1 MPAIILD
8 NFRPIVAI
16 AVTLVSLGMGWEELT
31 HRIDQKAEVAA
42 LNELRQRM
50 EAAESRGVREAG
62 INRILLC
69 RLPEIRPDS
78 YCEGLR

>member
-1 MPAIILD
+1 MPDVITD
-8 NFRPIVAI
+8 NLRPIAAVAAALI
-16 AVTLVSLGMGWEELT
+16 SLGIGWAELT
-31 HRIDQKAEVAA
+31 HRIDTKAEQAA
-42 LNELRQRM
+42 LDELRARM
-50 EAAESRGVREAG
+50 EQAESRGVREAG